1 MLKIFYDKFWYPF
14 FGKILS
20 YFVSIIE
27 GQNVK
32 KLKSINNK
40 QLNNEKNNN

>member
-20 YFVSIIE
+20 KFVFLIE
-27 GQNVK
+27 GN
-32 KLKSINNK
+32 
-40 QLNNEKNNN
+40 KNNNKRSIDKSNQAKD